1 MKEKKEARIE
11 KLFSQI
17 PNKQIAVRSRAGIY
31 QQGKPAT
38 HVYHIQKGRVK
49 LSVVS
54 KQQKEAVVAILGSG
68 DLFGEGSISG
78 HTSHLA
84 NATAITDCVILKVNK
99 LDIIKEIHKNRKFA
113 DYFLNYLLL
122 RGRATE
128 ENLVDLMFN
137 STEKRLARALLL
149 LADFGKDKSHQHISH
164 PVNQDTLAAV
174 VGSTRSRINFFM
186 NRFKRLG
193 FIRYN
198 GGMQVNGSLLRVL
211 LKD

>member
-1 MKEKKEARIE
+1 MKGKKEAEIE
-11 KLFSQI
+11 KLFNQI
-17 PNKQIAVRSRAGIY
+17 RNRQITVRSKAGIY

-49 LSVVS
+49 LSVTS
-54 KQQKEAVVAILGSG
+54 KQHKEAVVAILGPG

-84 NATAITDCVILKVNK
+84 NATAITDCVILKVRK
-99 LDIIKEIHKNRKFA
+99 LDIMKEIHKSRKFA

-174 VGSTRSRINFFM
+174 VGSTRSRVNFFM

>member
-1 MKEKKEARIE
+1 MKETTETSIE
-11 KLFSQI
+11 NLFAHI
-17 PNKQIAVRSRAGIY
+17 PCKRIAVRNKREIY
-31 QQGKPAT
+31 SQGKPAT
-38 HVYHIQKGRVK
+38 HVFHIQKGRVK
-49 LSVVS
+49 LSVIS
-54 KQQKEAVVAILGSG
+54 KQNKEAVVALLGPG
-68 DLFGEGSISG
+68 ELFGEGSISG
-78 HTSHLA
+78 RTKHLA
-84 NATAITDCVILKVNK
+84 NATAITDCVLLKVKK

-113 DYFLNYLLL
+113 DYFLNYVLH
-122 RGRATE
+122 RGRAIE

-149 LADFGKDKSHQHISH
+149 LADFGKDKSHQHLAH

-174 VGSTRSRINFFM
+174 VGSTRSQVNFFM
-186 NRFKRLG
+186 NKFKKLG

>member
-1 MKEKKEARIE
+1 MKGKKEAEIE

-17 PNKQIAVRSRAGIY
+17 RNRQITVRSKAGIY
-31 QQGKPAT
+31 HQGKPAT

-49 LSVVS
+49 LSVMS
-54 KQQKEAVVAILGSG
+54 KQNKEAVVAILGPG

-84 NATAITDCVILKVNK
+84 NATAITDCVILKVRK
-99 LDIIKEIHKNRKFA
+99 LDIMKEIHNSRKFA

-174 VGSTRSRINFFM
+174 VGSTRSRVNFFM

>member
-1 MKEKKEARIE
+1 MKGKKEVEIE
-11 KLFSQI
+11 NLFAQI
-17 PNKQIAVRSRAGIY
+17 PSKKIVALSGKRIY
-31 QQGKPAT
+31 VQGRPAA
-38 HVYHIQKGRVK
+38 HVFHIQEGRVK
-49 LSVVS
+49 LSVIS
-54 KQQKEAVVAILGSG
+54 KQRKEAVVAILGPG
-68 DLFGEGSISG
+68 DLFGEGSVSG

-84 NATAITDCVILKVNK
+84 NATAITDCVLLRVNK
-99 LDIIKEIHKNRKFA
+99 LDILKEIHKSRKFA
-113 DYFLNYLLL
+113 DYFLNYVLL

-149 LADFGKDKSHQHISH
+149 LADFGKNKSHQHVSH

-174 VGSTRSRINFFM
+174 VGSTRSHINFFM

-198 GGMQVNGSLLRVL
+198 GGLQVNGSLLRVL

>member
-1 MKEKKEARIE
+1 MNRKKETDIH
-11 KLFSQI
+11 KLFESM
-17 PNKQIAVRSRAGIY
+17 PNKQFEVLNRKTIY
-31 QQGKPAT
+31 LQGKPAT
-38 HVYHIQKGRVK
+38 HVYRIQKGRVK
-49 LSVVS
+49 LSVIS
-54 KQQKEAVVAILGSG
+54 KQQKEAVVAILGPG
-68 DLFGEGSISG
+68 ELFGEGSISG

-84 NATAITDCVILKVNK
+84 NATAITDCILLKVKK
-99 LDIIKEIHKNRKFA
+99 LDILKEIHKNTKFA
-113 DYFLNYLLL
+113 EYFLNYVLL

-149 LADFGKDKSHQHISH
+149 LADFGKNKSHQHVSH

-174 VGSTRSRINFFM
+174 VGSTRSRINYFM

-198 GGMQVNGSLLRVL
+198 GGLLVNGSLLRVL

>member
-1 MKEKKEARIE
+1 MKGKKEAEIE

-17 PNKQIAVRSRAGIY
+17 PNRQITVRGKAGIY
-31 QQGKPAT
+31 LQGKPAT

-49 LSVVS
+49 LSVTS
-54 KQQKEAVVAILGSG
+54 KQQKEAVVAILGPG

-84 NATAITDCVILKVNK
+84 NATAITDCVILKVRK
-99 LDIIKEIHKNRKFA
+99 LDIMKEIHKSRKFA

-174 VGSTRSRINFFM
+174 VGSTRSRVNFFM